1 MARLPEM
8 STWAASAAH
17 DRRTADA
24 TTPAPKTSTVSS
36 GDTTVPVSRIR
47 IAGTATAAVT
57 PSGRHIDETGR
68 AKRLDARDRRLQVRL
83 PEVRVPPIRLGP
95 AARERQRA
103 GQASLVER
111 DPGDDRHS
119 ELPAGRE
126 ELVLRRLVED
136 VVGDLDRVDEARP
149 ERAEAVGGLP

>member
-1 MARLPEM
+1 MCIRDRPVYEKYRSTAYSGRTAIRARIAIARLPEM

-57 PSGRHIDETGR
+57 PSGRHIDETARVALLVASATRR
-68 AKRLDARDRRLQVRL
+68 ATR
-83 PEVRVPPIRLGP
+83 
-95 AARERQRA
+95 AACDHP
-103 GQASLVER
+103 S
-111 DPGDDRHS
+111 
-119 ELPAGRE
+119 
-126 ELVLRRLVED
+126 
-136 VVGDLDRVDEARP
+136 
-149 ERAEAVGGLP
+149 